1 MGNIEIRRQIIIYT
15 RLIVGDVAIY
25 AVSPVNDIC
34 VNIFAFD
41 PKINKKI
48 RTFHTLHGSIELFR
62 PGEVMMKIIVVMMMV
77 TLMMTM
83 SMMVMLMGHHAALM
97 MYLPDE

>member
-1 MGNIEIRRQIIIYT
+1 MYIYTCWQVRWWLGNIEIRRQIIVDT

-25 AVSPVNDIC
+25 AVAPVNDIC

-62 PGEVMMKIIVVMMMV
+62 PGDVIAMMMMV
-77 TLMMTM
+77 MMIM
-83 SMMVMLMGHHAALM
+83 KM
-97 MYLPDE
+97 MY